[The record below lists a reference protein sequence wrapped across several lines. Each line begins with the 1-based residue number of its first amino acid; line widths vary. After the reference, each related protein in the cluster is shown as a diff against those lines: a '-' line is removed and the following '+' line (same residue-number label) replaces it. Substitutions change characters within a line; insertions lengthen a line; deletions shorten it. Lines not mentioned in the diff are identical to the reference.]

1 MLNVVNKYHDVLNF
15 SYANITDY
23 ARDLHWKID
32 KTAPSGYIFAPD
44 YGSAN
49 KKNME
54 SYDRRTTYEILPI
67 YKEKNRPDIL
77 QRTPGTS
84 VDIKSAF
91 YNNYGKKYVGNVKM
105 DEQALPDNYRDQLDY
120 TGQKRGGKKLS
131 SSIKKKVGSSLL
143 VPYQDVYASNYNSSN
158 HKAALNLAIKTTGL
172 RTSVIQY
179 IYPNFVEYM
188 ADNIQYRCQDTFMLL
203 VTDGNT
209 ITNSEN
215 RKAAQRYIYT
225 GKSGKEQEKDT
236 KKGIGLRPKSSNS
249 KDADGYYYNGSDFP
263 QQSIRSYA
271 IGIGTNPSKFK
282 RFEQYG
288 DGKAATATYPEDV
301 EEIFEEFIKDMM
313 PSNIFSMTS
322 PSGSFLYTSDATS
335 FLIANIH
342 TDMKGWVGQLKFT
355 KDFSNA
361 PTTDDPDDE
370 ESHAEFAKYIPNY
383 ATYIASTKR
392 GLLDLTKSSNK
403 LTHKDLNLQGNL
415 SIDSYLKWLTN
426 YTESKKVTID
436 TIDTNGTPT
445 TEIITVYTGDTLPI
459 FSSFRKRSVDA
470 LSEKRYLGDVLSSS
484 LEMIGAVDPVIKAP
498 QYLGLG
504 SNDGTFKLYKSN
516 PDYNKFLG
524 INTIPIYD
532 ENDDSDDPKIIGYY
546 KEKIYD
552 TSPYIYSFAYIPGTS
567 EKNNGLN
574 VLQSLV
580 LRSSPNY
587 STAIEPAHQYN
598 VNGET
603 AFRTTDKGHTFLV
616 ATLGQ
621 GGKGAFA
628 LNVTGTDQI
637 SGRPVGLE
645 EEKSAWP
652 TSVPLW
658 DTSTDQFG
666 YAAEG
671 SGSLGYILGKPVIS
685 RIALDRKH
693 KIPNLKQ
700 NVKYIIALDRK
711 HKIPNL
717 KQNVKYIAALPSGA
731 YGDQTLES
739 GPTIYIYDALGVDVG
754 TQAYNNTNRQPGAL
768 IKKVTY
774 PLTANQ
780 KQKFKYHNSLSELT
794 LVDLDFDG
802 VSDIGYAGD
811 LNGNLY
817 RLDLRGDTVNDW
829 KLDLIFEGDPARPIL
844 NAPSISRFFKKSI
857 VIFGTGSLSR
867 AEPTKKRSQ
876 QILYGLMENSTFTA
890 HAIEP
895 IQHNDPRLVSQT
907 ITKHGDA
914 AYVSNNVPVW
924 QGFVGW
930 KLPLG
935 FETDAGEA
943 LVQKPIIF
951 NGTIFFQ
958 TYIYKNYQDQPNKEL
973 KCYRTLDAS
982 DTWLYQINGLTGGAL
997 DSNSAYL
1004 RVLGQ
1009 KGGSAGIRTKGKIDQ
1024 PVKLLEANKSRPI
1037 SADGE
1042 SLSGNDKDQT
1052 LLAENS
1058 KADSYEIPID
1068 AYNKECKPG
1077 EALLSDGKEIVCG
1090 EPLKPEPLKPSR
1102 ISIQNI
1108 F

>member
-459 FSSFRKRSVDA
+459 FLA
-470 LSEKRYLGDVLSSS
+470 LEKEV
-484 LEMIGAVDPVIKAP
+484 
-498 QYLGLG
+498 
-504 SNDGTFKLYKSN
+504 
-516 PDYNKFLG
+516 
-524 INTIPIYD
+524 
-532 ENDDSDDPKIIGYY
+532 
-546 KEKIYD
+546 
-552 TSPYIYSFAYIPGTS
+552 
-567 EKNNGLN
+567 
-574 VLQSLV
+574 
-580 LRSSPNY
+580 
-587 STAIEPAHQYN
+587 
-598 VNGET
+598 
-603 AFRTTDKGHTFLV
+603 
-616 ATLGQ
+616 
-621 GGKGAFA
+621 
-628 LNVTGTDQI
+628 
-637 SGRPVGLE
+637 
-645 EEKSAWP
+645 
-652 TSVPLW
+652 
-658 DTSTDQFG
+658 
-666 YAAEG
+666 
-671 SGSLGYILGKPVIS
+671 
-685 RIALDRKH
+685 
-693 KIPNLKQ
+693 
-700 NVKYIIALDRK
+700 
-711 HKIPNL
+711 
-717 KQNVKYIAALPSGA
+717 
-731 YGDQTLES
+731 
-739 GPTIYIYDALGVDVG
+739 
-754 TQAYNNTNRQPGAL
+754 
-768 IKKVTY
+768 
-774 PLTANQ
+774 
-780 KQKFKYHNSLSELT
+780 
-794 LVDLDFDG
+794 
-802 VSDIGYAGD
+802 
-811 LNGNLY
+811 
-817 RLDLRGDTVNDW
+817 
-829 KLDLIFEGDPARPIL
+829 
-844 NAPSISRFFKKSI
+844 
-857 VIFGTGSLSR
+857 
-867 AEPTKKRSQ
+867 
-876 QILYGLMENSTFTA
+876 
-890 HAIEP
+890 
-895 IQHNDPRLVSQT
+895 
-907 ITKHGDA
+907 
-914 AYVSNNVPVW
+914 
-924 QGFVGW
+924 
-930 KLPLG
+930 
-935 FETDAGEA
+935 
-943 LVQKPIIF
+943 
-951 NGTIFFQ
+951 
-958 TYIYKNYQDQPNKEL
+958 
-973 KCYRTLDAS
+973 
-982 DTWLYQINGLTGGAL
+982 
-997 DSNSAYL
+997 
-1004 RVLGQ
+1004 
-1009 KGGSAGIRTKGKIDQ
+1009 
-1024 PVKLLEANKSRPI
+1024 
-1037 SADGE
+1037 
-1042 SLSGNDKDQT
+1042 
-1052 LLAENS
+1052 
-1058 KADSYEIPID
+1058 
-1068 AYNKECKPG
+1068 
-1077 EALLSDGKEIVCG
+1077 
-1090 EPLKPEPLKPSR
+1090 
-1102 ISIQNI
+1102 
-1108 F
+1108 